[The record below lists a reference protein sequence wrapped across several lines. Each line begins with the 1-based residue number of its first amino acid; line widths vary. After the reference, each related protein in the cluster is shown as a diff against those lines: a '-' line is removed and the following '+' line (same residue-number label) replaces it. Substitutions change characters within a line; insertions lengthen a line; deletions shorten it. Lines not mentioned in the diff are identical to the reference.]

1 MLEGSNSE
9 PTIAVLSYHALTSLI
24 NQLQYIPPHPV
35 RILVIDCMLK
45 DALEKARNM
54 EKNREADVF
63 LSAGGTAKLL
73 SGNLSNP
80 LVEIKVTGFDI
91 LAALKEA
98 KLHSDTVALITYE
111 SKIPHLENLSG
122 LLNITI
128 KQFTY
133 LYISDIEV
141 HLKQLQNE
149 GVKVVIGGSFLQEVI
164 VKKGI
169 KGIKG
174 IFIYSS
180 DGVTQALDT
189 AVQIAFSKKLEAR
202 KAEELRAILAF
213 SYEGII
219 AVDRNGIITVINSSA
234 ENMIGTSEHKV
245 LGQSIANVFSAAKL
259 TKVIQSG
266 IPELNQIESIGNSQI
281 IINRIPILVN
291 AEVMGAVATF
301 QNIGIIQEAEE
312 KIRKSLYHK
321 GFIAKTFIKDIIGA
335 SDQIQ
340 KAKRDAF
347 LYAKKASS
355 VLITGESGTGKELF
369 AQGIHNA
376 GIRFRHPFVTINC
389 AAIPDNLLE
398 SELFG
403 YEEGAFT
410 GAKKGGKPGLF
421 ELAHEGT
428 AFLDEIGELS
438 MSLQSRLLRILEEH
452 EVLRIG
458 GGHIRSVNIQVISA
472 TNKDLWEM
480 TENGSFRKDL
490 YYRLNVLELNLPP
503 LRVRKMDIPL
513 LVEKFL
519 TEMCHDLQAEEIE
532 KISRHPAFREYN
544 WPGNIRELRNII
556 ERFAALYKEED
567 YKVLLLSLFERLTP
581 TELRSGEQEE
591 LDRVLNSVQ
600 GNKTEAAKKLGIS
613 RTTLWR
619 KLKGNDLTK

>member
-1 MLEGSNSE
+1 MQEGSNND
-9 PTIAVLSYHALTSLI
+9 PTIAVFSYHALTSFI
-24 NQLQYIPPHPV
+24 NQLQYKAPHPV

-45 DALEKARNM
+45 DVLEKARNM
-54 EKNREADVF
+54 EINGEADVF

-80 LVEIKVTGFDI
+80 LVEIRVTGFDI

-98 KLHSDTVALITYE
+98 KQYSDTVGLITYE
-111 SKIPHLENLSG
+111 SKIPNLENLSG

-133 LYISDIEV
+133 QHIQDIEQT
-141 HLKQLQNE
+141 LNQLQNE
-149 GVKVVIGGSFLQEVI
+149 GVKVVIGGSFLQELI
-164 VKKGI
+164 SN

-180 DGVTQALDT
+180 DGVTRALDT
-189 AVQIAFSKKLEAR
+189 AVQIAFSKKVEAS

-219 AVDRNGIITVINSSA
+219 AVDRNGLITVINASA
-234 ENMIGTSEHKV
+234 EKIIDTSQHKV
-245 LGQSIANVFSAAKL
+245 LGQSIDTIFPTAKL
-259 TKVIQSG
+259 IKVMQNRR
-266 IPELNQIESIGNSQI
+266 PELNQIESIGNSQI
-281 IINRIPILVN
+281 VINRIPILVN
-291 AEVMGAVATF
+291 AEVVGAVATF
-301 QNIGIIQEAEE
+301 QNIGIIQEVEE
-312 KIRKSLYHK
+312 KIRKSLYKK
-321 GFIAKTFIKDIIGA
+321 GFVAKTFIKDIIGT

-340 KAKRDAF
+340 KAKREAF
-347 LYAKKASS
+347 LYAKNPSS

-369 AQGIHNA
+369 AQAIHNA

-428 AFLDEIGELS
+428 VFLDEIGELS
-438 MSLQSRLLRILEEH
+438 MSLQSRLLRVLEEH

-458 GGHIRSVNIQVISA
+458 GDHIRSVNIQVISA

-480 TENGSFRKDL
+480 AEKGYFRKDL
-490 YYRLNVLELNLPP
+490 YYRLNVLELRLPP
-503 LRVRKMDIPL
+503 LRVRKTDIPL
-513 LVEKFL
+513 LVKKFL
-519 TEMCHDLQAEEIE
+519 LEMCHDLAAKEIE
-532 KISRHPAFREYN
+532 GISQHTVFRDYN
-544 WPGNIRELRNII
+544 WPGNVRELRNII
-556 ERFAALYKEED
+556 ERFAALYKEKEHED
-567 YKVLLLSLFERLTP
+567 LLLSLFERFTP
-581 TELRSGEQEE
+581 SELCSSELEE
-591 LDRVLNSVQ
+591 LNRVLNTVQ

-619 KLKGNDLTK
+619 KLKGINSI

>member
-1 MLEGSNSE
+1 MHEGSNNE
-9 PTIAVLSYHALTSLI
+9 PTIAVFSYHALSSLI
-24 NQLQYIPPHPV
+24 NQLQYKAPHPV

-45 DALEKARNM
+45 DALEKAISM
-54 EKNREADVF
+54 EKMGEVDVF

-98 KLHSDTVALITYE
+98 KHYTDTVGLITYE
-111 SKIPHLENLSG
+111 SKISNLENLSE

-128 KQFTY
+128 KQYTY
-133 LYISDIEV
+133 QHMSDIEET
-141 HLKQLQNE
+141 LDQLLNE

-164 VKKGI
+164 SNKGMR
-169 KGIKG
+169 G
-174 IFIYSS
+174 IFIYSA
-180 DGVTQALDT
+180 DGVTRALDT
-189 AVQIAFSKKLEAR
+189 AVQIAFSKQVEAR
-202 KAEELRAILAF
+202 KAEELRTILAF

-219 AVDRNGIITVINSSA
+219 AVDRNGLITVINSSA
-234 ENMIGTSEHKV
+234 EKIIGTSQNKV
-245 LGQSIANVFSAAKL
+245 LGQSIAKIFPTAKL
-259 TKVIQSG
+259 SKVMKTRR
-266 IPELNQIESIGNSQI
+266 PELNQIESIGNGQI
-281 IINRIPILVN
+281 VINRIPIMVN

-312 KIRKSLYHK
+312 NIRKSLYKK
-321 GFIAKTFIKDIIGA
+321 GFVAKTFIKDIIGI
-335 SDQIQ
+335 SDPIQ
-340 KAKRDAF
+340 KAKREAF
-347 LYAKKASS
+347 LYAKNASS

-410 GAKKGGKPGLF
+410 GAKRGGKPGLF

-428 AFLDEIGELS
+428 VFLDEIGELS
-438 MSLQSRLLRILEEH
+438 MSLQSRLLRVLEEH

-458 GGHIRSVNIQVISA
+458 GDHIRSVNIQVISA

-480 TENGSFRKDL
+480 TEKGYFRKDL
-490 YYRLNVLELNLPP
+490 YYRLNVLELRLPP
-503 LRVRKMDIPL
+503 LRVRKTDIPL
-513 LVEKFL
+513 LVKKFL
-519 TEMCHDLQAEEIE
+519 SEMCHDLTARETE
-532 KISRHPAFREYN
+532 KISQNTIFRDYN
-544 WPGNIRELRNII
+544 WPGNVRELRNII
-556 ERFAALYKEED
+556 ERFAALYKEEE
-567 YKVLLLSLFERLTP
+567 YEELILSLFERLTP
-581 TELRSGEQEE
+581 SERSSEQEE
-591 LDRVLNSVQ
+591 LNRVLDSVR
-600 GNKTEAAKKLGIS
+600 GNKAQAAQILGMS

-619 KLKGNDLTK
+619 KLKQSI

>member
-1 MLEGSNSE
+1 MQDGSVNE
-9 PTIAVLSYHALTSLI
+9 PTIAVLSYHALSSLI
-24 NQLQYIPPHPV
+24 NQLQYKAPHPV

-45 DALEKARNM
+45 DVLEKAKDM
-54 EKNREADVF
+54 EKDGKVDVF

-73 SGNLSNP
+73 SGKLSNP

-98 KLHSDTVALITYE
+98 KLYSDIVALISYE
-111 SKIPHLENLSG
+111 SKIPNLENLSG

-128 KQFTY
+128 KQYTY
-133 LYISDIEV
+133 QHITDIEEI
-141 HLKQLQNE
+141 LNQLQYE

-164 VKKGI
+164 SNKEI

-180 DGVTQALDT
+180 DGVTRALDT
-189 AVQIAFSKKLEAR
+189 AVQIAFSKKVEAR

-219 AVDRNGIITVINSSA
+219 AVDRNGLITVINSSA
-234 ENMIGTSEHKV
+234 EKMIGTSQYKV
-245 LGQSIANVFSAAKL
+245 LGQSITNIFPSAKL
-259 TKVIQSG
+259 TKVIQSR
-266 IPELNQIESIGNSQI
+266 IPELNQIESVGNSQI
-281 IINRIPILVN
+281 VINRIPILVN
-291 AEVMGAVATF
+291 TEVMGAVATF

-312 KIRKSLYHK
+312 NIRKSLYKK
-321 GFIAKTFIKDIIGA
+321 GFVAKTFIKDIIGT

-340 KAKRDAF
+340 KAKREAF
-347 LYAKKASS
+347 LYAKNPSS

-376 GIRFRHPFVTINC
+376 GLRFRHPFVTINC

-428 AFLDEIGELS
+428 VFLDEIGELS
-438 MSLQSRLLRILEEH
+438 MSLQSRLLRVLEEH

-458 GGHIRSVNIQVISA
+458 GDHIRSVNIQVISA

-480 TENGSFRKDL
+480 TLKGDFRKDL
-490 YYRLNVLELNLPP
+490 YYRLNVLELRLPP
-503 LRVRKMDIPL
+503 LRVRKTDIPL
-513 LVEKFL
+513 LVKKFL
-519 TEMCHDLQAEEIE
+519 LEKCHDLTEIDIE
-532 KISRHPAFREYN
+532 AISQQTVFKDYN

-556 ERFAALYKEED
+556 ERFAALYREEE
-567 YKVLLLSLFERLTP
+567 YEQLLLSLFERLTP
-581 TELRSGEQEE
+581 SARCSSEQEE
-591 LDRVLNSVQ
+591 LNHVINSVQ

-619 KLKGNDLTK
+619 KMKGYDTI